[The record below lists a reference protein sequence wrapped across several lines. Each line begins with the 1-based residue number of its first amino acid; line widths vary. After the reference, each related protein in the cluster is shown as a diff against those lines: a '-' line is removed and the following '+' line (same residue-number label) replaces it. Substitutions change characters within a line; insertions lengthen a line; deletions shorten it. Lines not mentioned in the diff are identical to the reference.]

1 MGEINMDCNVKVSVV
16 MPVYNVENYIEECLD
31 SLINQTLKE
40 IEIICVDDGS
50 TDGTLKLL
58 YKYEEADSRVKII
71 QQQNQ
76 YAGVARNNGMKHAVG
91 EYIIFLDS
99 DDFFEKTMLEKMY
112 NEAKRTEADLVWWSG
127 F

>member
-1 MGEINMDCNVKVSVV
+1 MDCNVKVSVV
-16 MPVYNVENYIEECLD
+16 MPVYNVEKYIEECLD

-71 QQQNQ
+71 QQHL
-76 YAGVARNNGMKHAVG
+76 A
-91 EYIIFLDS
+91 L
-99 DDFFEKTMLEKMY
+99 
-112 NEAKRTEADLVWWSG
+112 
-127 F
+127 